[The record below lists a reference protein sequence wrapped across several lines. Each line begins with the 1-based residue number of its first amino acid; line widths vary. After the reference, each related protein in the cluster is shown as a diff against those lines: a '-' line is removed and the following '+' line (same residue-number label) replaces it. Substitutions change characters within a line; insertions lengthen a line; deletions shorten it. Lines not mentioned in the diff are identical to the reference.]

1 MSFQNS
7 YLITH
12 PSLLITHIFRLM
24 PRTRYSHLD
33 PDLIRQLLSEMGLRR
48 LFNHLLLQSGGDV
61 DEAMRWMRML
71 QQRGYLDEN
80 IDLDQFFAQLM
91 AENVI
96 TADHEGNLS
105 LTAGGERQ
113 IRRDALDE
121 IFGGLHRSMSGSH
134 SVPTAGQGTERLT
147 ETRPYQFGDDPM
159 SIDSIR
165 SIQNAMKHN
174 DPADPITIA
183 ADDLEVFETE
193 HASSC
198 ATVVMIDISHSM
210 ILYGEDRITPAKK
223 VALAL
228 TELILTKYP
237 KDAIDVLLFGDE
249 AREVP
254 ISEIAYVQV
263 GPYHTNTKAGLEL
276 AQRILRRRKHN
287 NKQIFM
293 ITDGKPSALTENG
306 RLYTNSFGLDMKIVN
321 RTLEEAD
328 RCRRQGI
335 PITTFMLATDP
346 MLVNFVD
353 QLSKINRG
361 RAFYASADRLGEY
374 ILADYIRN
382 RRKFVH

>member
-1 MSFQNS
+1 MPHTS
-7 YLITH
+7 
-12 PSLLITHIFRLM
+12 SLMARH
-24 PRTRYSHLD
+24 RYSFLD
-33 PDLIRQLLSEMGLRR
+33 PDLIRRLLAEMGLRR
-48 LFNHLLLQSGGDV
+48 LFNQLLLQSGGDV
-61 DEAMRWMRML
+61 EEAMRWMRLL
-71 QQRGYLDEN
+71 QERGY
-80 IDLDQFFAQLM
+80 IDPNVDLEAFFAQLM
-91 AENVI
+91 QENVI
-96 TADHEGNLS
+96 GQDGNGNMVLG
-105 LTAGGERQ
+105 AGGARQ

-121 IFGGLHRSMSGSH
+121 IFGGLQKSMSGYH
-134 SVPTAGQGTERLT
+134 SVANAGQGTERLT
-147 ETRPYQFGDDPM
+147 ETRPYHFGDQPHVVQ
-159 SIDSIR
+159 SHPLPPPP
-165 SIQNAMKHN
+165 QKQKKQHTPPQTALKHN
-174 DPADPITIA
+174 DPADAISITE
-183 ADDLEVFETE
+183 DDLEVFETE
-193 HASSC
+193 HNSSC

-228 TELILTKYP
+228 TELIMTKYP
-237 KDAIDVLLFGDE
+237 KDAIDVLLFGDD
-249 AREVP
+249 AKEVP
-254 ISEIAYVQV
+254 ISEIAYAQV

-328 RCRRQGI
+328 RCRRAGI

-353 QLSKINRG
+353 QLSQINRG
-361 RAFYASADRLGEY
+361 RAFYASPDRLGEY

>member
-1 MSFQNS
+1 MR
-7 YLITH
+7 H
-12 PSLLITHIFRLM
+12 
-24 PRTRYSHLD
+24 RYSWLD
-33 PDLIRQLLSEMGLRR
+33 PELIRRLLAEMGLRR

-61 DEAMRWMRML
+61 DEAMQWMRML
-71 QQRGYLDEN
+71 QERGYIDPNVDLDE
-80 IDLDQFFAQLM
+80 FFARLVQD
-91 AENVI
+91 NVLGRD
-96 TADHEGNLS
+96 AEGNVALA
-105 LTAGGERQ
+105 AGGERQ

-121 IFGGLHRSMSGSH
+121 IFGGLQKSAVGSH
-134 SVPTAGQGTERLT
+134 SVVTAGQGTERLT
-147 ETRPYQFGDDPM
+147 ETRAYRFGDDPM
-159 SIDSIR
+159 AIDSVR
-165 SIQNAMKHN
+165 TLQNAMKHG
-174 DPADPITIA
+174 DPSDDIRITEA
-183 ADDLEVFETE
+183 DLEVFETE
-193 HASSC
+193 HNSSC

-249 AREVP
+249 AVEVP
-254 ISEIAYVQV
+254 ISEIPYVKV

-276 AQRILRRRKHN
+276 AQNILRRRKHN

-293 ITDGKPSALTENG
+293 ITDGKPSALTEG
-306 RLYTNSFGLDMKIVN
+306 GHLYTNSFGLDMKIVN

-328 RCRRQGI
+328 RCRRAGI

-346 MLVNFVD
+346 MLVNFIE

-361 RAFYASADRLGEY
+361 RAFYTSPDRLGEY

>member
-1 MSFQNS
+1 MR
-7 YLITH
+7 H
-12 PSLLITHIFRLM
+12 
-24 PRTRYSHLD
+24 RYSYLD
-33 PDLIRQLLSEMGLRR
+33 PDLIRQILAELGLRR

-61 DEAMRWMRML
+61 EEAMRWMRML
-71 QQRGYLDEN
+71 QQRGYIDGD
-80 IDLDQFFAQLM
+80 IDLEAFFAQLTE
-91 AENVI
+91 ENVLGRD
-96 TADHEGNLS
+96 AEGNVVLA
-105 LTAGGERQ
+105 AGGERQ

-121 IFGGLHRSMSGSH
+121 IFGGLKKSASGYH
-134 SVPTAGQGTERLT
+134 SVPNAGVGTERLT

-174 DPADPITIA
+174 DPEKDIAITEE
-183 ADDLEVFETE
+183 DLEVFENE
-193 HASSC
+193 HNSGC

-237 KDAIDVLLFGDE
+237 KDSIDVLLFGDD
-249 AREVP
+249 AVEVP
-254 ISEIAYVQV
+254 ISEIPYVKV
-263 GPYHTNTKAGLEL
+263 GPFHTNTKAGLEL

-293 ITDGKPSALTENG
+293 ITDGKPSALNEGG

-328 RCRRQGI
+328 RCRRSGI

-346 MLVNFVD
+346 MLVNFVE
-353 QLSKINRG
+353 QLSQINRG
-361 RAFYASADRLGEY
+361 RAFYSSPDRLGEY

>member
-1 MSFQNS
+1 MR
-7 YLITH
+7 H
-12 PSLLITHIFRLM
+12 
-24 PRTRYSHLD
+24 RYSHLD
-33 PDLIRQLLSEMGLRR
+33 PDLIRRLLSELGLRR
-48 LFNHLLLQSGGDV
+48 LFNHLLLQTGGDV
-61 DEAMRWMRML
+61 EEAMRWMRML
-71 QQRGYLDEN
+71 QQRGYLDPDA
-80 IDLDQFFAQLM
+80 DLDAFFAQLM
-91 AENVI
+91 QENVI
-96 TADHEGNLS
+96 GQDGEGNLVLS
-105 LTAGGERQ
+105 SGGERQ

-121 IFGGLHRSMSGSH
+121 IFGGLKKSMSGYH
-134 SVPTAGQGTERLT
+134 SVSNAGAGTERLT
-147 ETRPYQFGDDPM
+147 ETRPYRFGDDPM

-165 SIQNAMKHN
+165 SLQNAMKHN
-174 DPADPITIA
+174 DPAEAIAITE
-183 ADDLEVFETE
+183 DDLEVFDTE
-193 HASSC
+193 HNSNC

-249 AREVP
+249 ATEVP
-254 ISEIAYVQV
+254 ISEIPYVQV

-276 AQRILRRRKHN
+276 AQRILRRRRHA

-293 ITDGKPSALTENG
+293 ITDGKPSALHENG

-328 RCRRQGI
+328 RCRRANI

-361 RAFYASADRLGEY
+361 RAYYASADRLGEY